1 MKTKTWNVIGPALVL
16 IVAIFIVVTYIYDQ
30 RVQRTV
36 VGHMPDPSDVPG
48 LNVYGAG
55 LTASDEGKAF
65 LRRWEINRRRW
76 GGTAYDLEIIL
87 NDPEF
92 FRDLAA
98 VEGRGGAKEDEIY
111 QSYAKR
117 YQFDRKLVFTVMM
130 HSAKGQLLEQRPER
144 RIRLRVDEGAEY
156 EPENLYETNRSMEYH
171 RQAVVAFGR
180 SDGTSIVSPKAK
192 ILELVL
198 LDPSGAST
206 RIVRWNLE
214 TEGRQ

>member
-1 MKTKTWNVIGPALVL
+1 
-16 IVAIFIVVTYIYDQ
+16 
-30 RVQRTV
+30 
-36 VGHMPDPSDVPG
+36 
-48 LNVYGAG
+48 
-55 LTASDEGKAF
+55 
-65 LRRWEINRRRW
+65 
-76 GGTAYDLEIIL
+76 
-87 NDPEF
+87 
-92 FRDLAA
+92 
-98 VEGRGGAKEDEIY
+98 
-111 QSYAKR
+111 
-117 YQFDRKLVFTVMM
+117 MM